1 MILSKTS
8 EYAVRILVYMAAN
21 DDNRYSAKFLY
32 EQLNIPYKYLT
43 KLMTDLTKRG
53 CIESIQG
60 RNGGFRII
68 KDLKDITLASIVE
81 AVEGVNNLSGCILGF
96 DECSG
101 ENPCAMHYFWEKN
114 KESIMHIFKSTS
126 LEELTK
132 VDIARF

>member
-8 EYAVRILVYMAAN
+8 EYAVRILIYMAAN
-21 DDNRYSAKFLY
+21 KEDKYSAKFLY

-43 KLMTDLTKRG
+43 KLMTDLSKRG

-68 KDLKDITLASIVE
+68 KDLDKITLATIVE
-81 AVEGVNNLSGCILGF
+81 AVEGVGHLGGCILGF

-101 ENPCAMHYFWEKN
+101 ENPCAMHRFWEKN
-114 KESIMHIFKSTS
+114 KESILNIFESTS
-126 LEELTK
+126 LKDLANANITK
-132 VDIARF
+132 F

>member
-101 ENPCAMHYFWEKN
+101 ENPCAMHKVWAKTRNQLLKTFNE
-114 KESIMHIFKSTS
+114 TS
-126 LEELTK
+126 LTQLGNNK
-132 VDIARF
+132 LIKI